1 MIFPARPLPRI
12 FIFLLDAAIV
22 VFALILSYQLRFN
35 FQMPKQEVELFK
47 QIILPAIF
55 VRLLFFALFRPYTS
69 IIRYSSTKDATR
81 ILLSL
86 VSGTLIFVVANIIN
100 KNILQDKNLIP
111 YSIIIIEYLTS
122 SFMLLGYRVMIKVIF
137 LELSIPNKT
146 KTNVVIFGAGESG
159 LIAKRALDRDAGTKY
174 KVLAFIDEDSRKKGK
189 QLEGVPIYAMDKLDE
204 LLNSN
209 TIAHLIISIPSLD
222 PIKKTEIAE
231 KCLPFRTKVLVVPPV
246 GKWING
252 ELSFKQIKKINI
264 EDLLDRDVIVI
275 DNKKIGLEINNRVVL
290 VTGAAGSIGSEIV
303 RQLCTFSPRK
313 IICVDL
319 AESPLYFLQVEINA
333 LSNNR
338 IDVEYLLS
346 DIRDKNKMENIF
358 VHYQPE
364 IVFHAA
370 AYKHVPVL
378 EYQPKEAVLT
388 NIMGTRNL
396 ADLAQQYAVEKFVMI
411 STDKAVNPSNV
422 MGASK
427 RIAELYVRAINCP
440 EKKPAFIT
448 TRFGNVLGS
457 NGSVI
462 ELFKKQISEGGPLTV
477 TDPEVTRFFMTIP
490 EACQLVLEAGIMG
503 HGGEIFLFDMG
514 KPVRIF
520 DVAKKMVQLSG
531 LTLGKDIN
539 IVFSGLRPGE
549 KLYEE
554 LLTNDSNSMPTYH
567 KKIMI
572 SREVTRETSEVIKPI
587 TELIDMAKNEQED
600 KDLVRLM
607 KFIVPEFQSKNSVYA
622 AFDK

>member
-12 FIFLLDAAIV
+12 FIFLLDSAIV
-22 VFALILSYQLRFN
+22 VFAMILSYQLRFN
-35 FQMPKQEVELFK
+35 FQMPKQEVELFR

-81 ILLSL
+81 ILMSL
-86 VSGTLIFVVANIIN
+86 VTGTLVFIAANIFN

-111 YSIIIIEYLTS
+111 YSIIIIEFLAS
-122 SFMLLGYRVMIKVIF
+122 SFILLGYRVMIKVIF

-146 KTNVVIFGAGESG
+146 KTNVIIFGAGESG

-189 QLEGVPIYAMDKLDE
+189 QLEGVPIYSIDKLDE

-209 TIAHLIISIPSLD
+209 TIAHLIISIPTLD

-275 DNKKIGLEINNRVVL
+275 DNHKIGQEINDRVIL

-303 RQLCTFSPRK
+303 RQLCTFSPKK
-313 IICVDL
+313 IICVDI
-319 AESPLYFLQVEINA
+319 AESPLYFLQVEITA
-333 LSNNR
+333 MNNR
-338 IDVEYLLS
+338 QIDVSYLLS
-346 DIRDKNKMENIF
+346 DIRNKEKTEKIF
-358 VHYQPE
+358 EQFKPE

-378 EYQPKEAVLT
+378 EYQPKEAILT
-388 NIMGTRNL
+388 NVMGTKNL
-396 ADLAQQYAVEKFVMI
+396 ADMAQQYGVEKFVMI

-427 RIAELYVRAINCP
+427 RIAELYVRAINSP
-440 EKKPAFIT
+440 EKKTAFIT

-462 ELFKKQISEGGPLTV
+462 ELFKKQIAEGGPLTV

-503 HGGEIFLFDMG
+503 KGGEIFLFDMG
-514 KPVRIF
+514 QSVKIF

-554 LLTNDSNSMPTYH
+554 LLTNDSNSLPTYH

-572 SREVTRETSEVIKPI
+572 SREEPKIADEVIRPI
-587 TELIDMAKNEQED
+587 IQLIEKANSGSED
-600 KDLVRLM
+600 KELVKSM
-607 KFIVPEFQSKNSVYA
+607 KTIVPEFQSKNSIYS